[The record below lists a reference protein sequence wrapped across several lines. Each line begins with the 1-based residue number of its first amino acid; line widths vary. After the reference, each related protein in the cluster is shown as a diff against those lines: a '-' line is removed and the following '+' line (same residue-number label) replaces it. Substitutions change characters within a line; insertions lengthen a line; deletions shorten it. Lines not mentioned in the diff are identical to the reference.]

1 MDGLVIGKH
10 CYDLEEYEK
19 CEKDEKII
27 LKFPRT
33 SLEFCKLLLSLDPE
47 GDPLAVVL
55 FIDFYAL
62 RAKEYEW
69 FVEFCNLWENSR
81 NLTQLPNI
89 AYSLALTHFRL
100 GNRADADELLQKAL
114 IMFPGVLMLL
124 LEKCSIQTD
133 TKVLNLNIP
142 LKNSRAP
149 PFPKKKKMRLIHI
162 YFIICIR

>member
-1 MDGLVIGKH
+1 M
-10 CYDLEEYEK
+10 
-19 CEKDEKII
+19 
-27 LKFPRT
+27 
-33 SLEFCKLLLSLDPE
+33 SLHPD

-69 FVEFCNLWENSR
+69 FIKFCDLWESTR

-89 AYSLALTHFRL
+89 AYSLALAQFRL
-100 GNRADADELLQKAL
+100 GKKSDADELLQKAL

-133 TKVLNLNIP
+133 SKVCKI
-142 LKNSRAP
+142 
-149 PFPKKKKMRLIHI
+149 
-162 YFIICIR
+162 